1 MTSQC
6 LKAPR
11 KSVAGCPGPDF
22 LSCAPM
28 TPAPNWLALAIAAF
42 LCGSIPFGILVARL
56 KGVDLRKVGSGNM
69 GATNVGRALGRK
81 WGILVYVLDA
91 AKGAAPVLWAGHQAG
106 ALGLQPESIAAGDL
120 WRWMGI
126 AVCAVLGHMFSPW
139 VGFRGGKGVAT
150 GSGALLAVYPVLTG
164 PVLVAI
170 GLWGC
175 VLAST
180 RIMSIASMVAAVSIP
195 LTVVAFALLRTG
207 DGTPD
212 GNMPLQHAMPAVIV
226 TAGVALLVVWAH
238 RANIARLRAGTESR
252 LGAKKS

>member
-6 LKAPR
+6 LEAPR
-11 KSVAGCPGPDF
+11 KSVAGCPGPNF

-195 LTVVAFALLRTG
+195 LTVAAFALLRTG

-226 TAGVALLVVWAH
+226 TAAVALLVVWAH

-252 LGAKKS
+252 LGAKKP

>member
-1 MTSQC
+1 
-6 LKAPR
+6 
-11 KSVAGCPGPDF
+11 
-22 LSCAPM
+22 M

-81 WGILVYVLDA
+81 WGILVYLLDA
-91 AKGAAPVLWAGHQAG
+91 AKGAAPVLWAGQQAG
-106 ALGLQPESIAAGDL
+106 TLGLQPESIAGGDL
-120 WRWMGI
+120 WRWLGV

-150 GSGALLAVYPVLTG
+150 GSGALLAVYPVLTA

-170 GLWGC
+170 GLWGS
-175 VLAST
+175 VLAVT

-195 LTVVAFALLRTG
+195 LTVIAFALLRTG

-212 GNMPLQHAMPAVIV
+212 GNMPLQHALPAVIV
-226 TAGVALLVVWAH
+226 TAAVALLVVWAH

-252 LGAKKS
+252 LGSKKS